1 VLDAAY
7 RTFAANDPQLNPS
20 DSLYHRLF
28 SHPVMVEQFV
38 RDFVPAAL
46 ALGLDFSR
54 MERVNAKFHGRG
66 GRRREGDVIWRIPT
80 EYGGDVYLYLMLE
93 FQSQIDWWMPV
104 RIQVYAG
111 LLWQQI
117 IDEMRLKPGDRLP
130 PVLPVV
136 LYNGDKAWN
145 APTGTT
151 ELVALPPAS
160 PLWHWQPDIRYHLVD
175 ERALPGSELERRDS
189 LVALLF
195 RLEAGPGPA
204 ELFGLID
211 EIIGWFRQHPDY
223 ATLKQLFTEI
233 VGYALSEQPGFANE
247 QTALPANDLLEMR
260 NMVPER
266 FRKWADEVRAQAIV
280 ETRTQT
286 RTQTLADALSRLLR
300 RRFGELPQS
309 CTERIY
315 SASDN
320 ELDAWMDRVMDAVS
334 ISDLLD
340 DKRVN

>member
-80 EYGGDVYLYLMLE
+80 EYGGDVYLYLLLE

-130 PVLPVV
+130 PLLPVV

-151 ELVALPPAS
+151 KLVALPPDSA
-160 PLWHWQPDIRYHLVD
+160 LWHWQPDIRYHLVD

-233 VGYALSEQPGFANE
+233 VGYALSEQAASANE
-247 QTALPANDLLEMR
+247 PTALPANDLLEMR

-266 FRKWADEVRAQAIV
+266 FKRWADEVRAQAIV

-286 RTQTLADALSRLLR
+286 RTQTLADALSRQLR
-300 RRFGELPQS
+300 HRFGELPQS
-309 CTERIY
+309 CTERIQ
-315 SASDN
+315 SASDD
-320 ELDAWMDRVMDAVS
+320 ELEAWMDRVLDAAS
-334 ISDLLD
+334 IADVFD

>member
-1 VLDAAY
+1 MRLTALLP
-7 RTFAANDPQLNPS
+7 RMNPPLNPS

-175 ERALPGSELERRDS
+175 ERALPGSELERHDS

-204 ELFGLID
+204 EVFGLVD

-260 NMVPER
+260 DMVPER
-266 FRKWADEVRAQAIV
+266 FRKWADEVRADAEAQA
-280 ETRTQT
+280 
-286 RTQTLADALSRLLR
+286 LANALSRQLG
-300 RRFGELPQS
+300 RRFGTLPPDM
-309 CTERIY
+309 TERIR
-315 SASDN
+315 SAKTAELN
-320 ELDAWMDRVMDAVS
+320 EWMDRVVDAASVS
-334 ISDLLD
+334 DIFD

>member
-1 VLDAAY
+1 MTP
-7 RTFAANDPQLNPS
+7 RLNPS

-175 ERALPGSELERRDS
+175 ERALPGSELERHDS

-204 ELFGLID
+204 ELVDLVD

-233 VGYALSEQPGFANE
+233 VAYALSEQASIANE
-247 QTALPANDLLEMR
+247 PAALTATDLLEMR

-280 ETRTQT
+280 ETRTQV
-286 RTQTLADALSRLLR
+286 RTQTLANALSRQLR
-300 RRFGELPQS
+300 HRFGELPQS
-309 CTERIY
+309 CTERIH
-315 SASDN
+315 SASDT
-320 ELDAWMDRVMDAVS
+320 ELEAWMDQVLDAAS
-334 ISDLLD
+334 ISDVFD